1 MTGWR
6 AQDIFVLSEGLAAV
20 NASAGHGALPSLAET
35 VRPISRALKSLD
47 QREFWYTERRLTR

>member
-6 AQDIFVLSEGLAAV
+6 AQDIFVLSEGLVAV

-47 QREFWYTERRLTR
+47 HRELLFH